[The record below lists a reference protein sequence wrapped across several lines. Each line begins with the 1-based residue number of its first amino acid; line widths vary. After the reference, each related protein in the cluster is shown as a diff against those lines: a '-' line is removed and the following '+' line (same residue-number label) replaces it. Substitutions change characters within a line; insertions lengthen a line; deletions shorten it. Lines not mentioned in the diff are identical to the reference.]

1 MKIACVSTSRIPSS
15 TANSIQVMKACH
27 ALAVLGHE
35 VCLWVPGEN
44 QADWAGL
51 SETYGLTTPFEI
63 RWLPS
68 KKFWRRYDFSLVA
81 MQEAKRWGAK
91 LFYTWLLPAAV
102 LSLWQGIPTLLELH
116 DVVTGQVGP
125 RSYQMFCKHWKTKK
139 RLLVITQALKNKLET
154 QSGIQLGDEDVQI
167 APNGADLE
175 RYANLPDPATA
186 RFQLG
191 LPEIFTAVYSGH
203 FYNGRGMDVLVE
215 MARSLPQ
222 MHFLWVGGT
231 EQGKNEWKVQL
242 DELGIKNVTLTG
254 FVSNAHLP
262 LYQAAA
268 EVMLMPYERSIA
280 GSSGG
285 NSADICS
292 PMKMFDYLACG
303 RVILSSD
310 LAVIHEVLNTQNAIF
325 CQPGNASGWVEA
337 LREIASQPEK
347 QAELSAQAR
356 LDAANYSWTNRAR
369 KALEGF

>member
-203 FYNGRGMDVLVE
+203 SDAIYVDSWHPGVARRIVFKSAIPWLVGVCGLINDVSPAVEDDHFISFFQIPVNAVCLEHIVDPVSIGSEGVWNINSENIVNGYDLCGG
-215 MARSLPQ
+215 
-222 MHFLWVGGT
+222 VGAP
-231 EQGKNEWKVQL
+231 KC
-242 DELGIKNVTLTG
+242 
-254 FVSNAHLP
+254 
-262 LYQAAA
+262 
-268 EVMLMPYERSIA
+268 IA
-280 GSSGG
+280 
-285 NSADICS
+285 N
-292 PMKMFDYLACG
+292 
-303 RVILSSD
+303 
-310 LAVIHEVLNTQNAIF
+310 N
-325 CQPGNASGWVEA
+325 
-337 LREIASQPEK
+337 
-347 QAELSAQAR
+347 
-356 LDAANYSWTNRAR
+356 
-369 KALEGF
+369 